1 MKHSNSD
8 TIFRYAKL
16 FSIFEKNIA
25 YVENFQLLSDL
36 QGLSGLEL

>member
-1 MKHSNSD
+1 MQNYFPYLK
-8 TIFRYAKL
+8 
-16 FSIFEKNIA
+16 KNIA